1 MRPSSSNAAR
11 YAWHYWLQSE
21 LRRMLYAG
29 SLFDDKGN
37 LNASLGAHEFK
48 IEVAQAGEDG
58 AGRPGVVAESVAGH
72 PNARCAQATR
82 RPALQ

>member
-1 MRPSSSNAAR
+1 MMAGGYAAR

-48 IEVAQAGEDG
+48 IEVVQAGEDTLP
-58 AGRPGVVAESVAGH
+58 GRGT
-72 PNARCAQATR
+72 Q
-82 RPALQ
+82 

>member
-1 MRPSSSNAAR
+1 MAGGYATLELERR
-11 YAWHYWLQSE
+11 YAWHYRLQSE

-48 IEVAQAGEDG
+48 IEVAQA
-58 AGRPGVVAESVAGH
+58 
-72 PNARCAQATR
+72 ARTA
-82 RPALQ
+82 PALATALARGRA